1 MNGLSIAEIN
11 RDTFWTLIDQAREQC
26 GQDLD
31 ASAQWLKN
39 CLLTMEP
46 QQSQN
51 FHDIMH
57 AYMDAANKYG
67 LWTAGEIM
75 CEYGCTDDGFMD
87 FRAWV
92 IAQGKEVYLAA
103 LNDPD
108 SLADVPAYGGCQFES
123 LLYIGDIAYEEL
135 TGRSAYDDIDKAA
148 YKKLKAEIRQSIT
161 YGDGIGYPYSGA
173 DIPAYLPRLCRK
185 NFTEAEI
192 LFNFSRRQIWNPTS
206 PEIKRAR
213 KSEKKSKKVQQRK
226 GDAR

>member
-1 MNGLSIAEIN
+1 MEIN
-11 RDTFWTLIDQAREQC
+11 RDTFWTLIDQARVQC

-39 CLLTMEP
+39 CLLAMEP

-51 FHDIMH
+51 FHDILH

-135 TGRSAYDDIDKAA
+135 TGRSTYVDIDKAA
-148 YKKLKAEIRQSIT
+148 YWTCGKRPGRPP
-161 YGDGIGYPYSGA
+161 GDRSGWHYPGTF
-173 DIPAYLPRLCRK
+173 PGGL
-185 NFTEAEI
+185 
-192 LFNFSRRQIWNPTS
+192 
-206 PEIKRAR
+206 
-213 KSEKKSKKVQQRK
+213 QQHDDWHPK
-226 GDAR
+226 